1 MNITRTT
8 LKDLV
13 YQVNGAAIEVHK
25 NLGAGLLENVYHQ
38 CLKKELELRKINFS
52 SELQIP
58 LNYKGYELES
68 KLRCD
73 LFIENSLV
81 VELKSV
87 TEINPIFEA
96 QLLTYMN
103 LLKAPIGLLINFN
116 VKNIYYEGQKTELY
130 NLKINL
136 KITI

>member
-1 MNITRTT
+1 MVITRSS

-25 NLGAGLLENVYHQ
+25 NIGAGLLENVYHQ
-38 CLKKELELRKINFS
+38 CRKKELELRKINFS

-73 LFIENSLV
+73 LLIENSLV

-103 LLKAPIGLLINFN
+103 LLKVPIGLLINFN
-116 VKNIYYEGQKTELY
+116 VKNIYYEGQKTMVNEYYRTLED
-130 NLKINL
+130 
-136 KITI
+136 

>member
-1 MNITRTT
+1 MTITRSS

-25 NLGAGLLENVYHQ
+25 NIGAGLLENVYHQ

-73 LFIENSLV
+73 LLIENCLV

-87 TEINPIFEA
+87 TEIHPVFEA

-116 VKNIYYEGQKTELY
+116 VKNIYYEGQKTMVNEYYRMLED
-130 NLKINL
+130 
-136 KITI
+136 

>member
-1 MNITRTT
+1 MVITRSS

-25 NLGAGLLENVYHQ
+25 NIGAGLLENVYHQ

-73 LFIENSLV
+73 LLIENSLV

-103 LLKAPIGLLINFN
+103 LLKVPIGLLINFN
-116 VKNIYYEGQKTELY
+116 VKNIYYEGQKTM
-130 NLKINL
+130 INEYYR
-136 KITI
+136 TPED

>member
-1 MNITRTT
+1 MIITRSS

-25 NLGAGLLENVYHQ
+25 NIGAGLLENVYHQ

-73 LFIENSLV
+73 LLIENSLV

-87 TEINPIFEA
+87 TEINPIFDA

-103 LLKAPIGLLINFN
+103 LLKVPIGLLINFN
-116 VKNIYYEGQKTELY
+116 VKNIYYEGQKTMVNEYYRMLED
-130 NLKINL
+130 
-136 KITI
+136 

>member
-1 MNITRTT
+1 
-8 LKDLV
+8 LV

-25 NLGAGLLENVYHQ
+25 NIGAGLLENVYHQ

-73 LFIENSLV
+73 LLIENSLV

-96 QLLTYMN
+96 QLLTYIN
-103 LLKAPIGLLINFN
+103 LLKVPIGLLINFN
-116 VKNIYYEGQKTELY
+116 VKNIYYEGQKTMVNEYYRTLED
-130 NLKINL
+130 
-136 KITI
+136 

>member
-1 MNITRTT
+1 MIINRST

-25 NLGAGLLENVYHQ
+25 SIGAGLLENVYHQ

-52 SELQIP
+52 SELEIP
-58 LNYKGYELES
+58 LHYKGYELES

-81 VELKSV
+81 VELKSIN
-87 TEINPIFEA
+87 EINPIFEA

-103 LLKAPIGLLINFN
+103 LLKAPMGLLINFN
-116 VKNIYYEGQKTELY
+116 VKNIYYEGQKTMVNEYYKMLED
-130 NLKINL
+130 
-136 KITI
+136 

>member
-1 MNITRTT
+1 MIINRSA

-25 NLGAGLLENVYHQ
+25 SIGAGLLENVYHQ

-52 SELQIP
+52 SELEIP

-87 TEINPIFEA
+87 TEINPVFEA

-116 VKNIYYEGQKTELY
+116 VKNIYYEGQKTMVNEYYTMLDD
-130 NLKINL
+130 
-136 KITI
+136 

>member
-1 MNITRTT
+1 MTITRSY

-25 NLGAGLLENVYHQ
+25 SIGPGLLECVYHQ

-52 SELQIP
+52 SELLVP
-58 LNYKGYELES
+58 LRYKGHELES

-73 LFIENSLV
+73 LFVENTLV

-87 TEINPIFEA
+87 NEIHPIFEA

-103 LLKAPIGLLINFN
+103 LLNAPIGLLINFN
-116 VKNIYYEGQKTELY
+116 VKNIFYDGQKTFVNQLY
-130 NLKINL
+130 SSLEE
-136 KITI
+136 

>member
-1 MNITRTT
+1 MKITRNF
-8 LKDLV
+8 LKELV

-25 NLGAGLLENVYHQ
+25 SLGSGLLENIYHQ
-38 CLKKELELRKINFS
+38 CIKKELELRKINYS

-58 LNYKGYELES
+58 LTYKGFELES

-87 TEINPIFEA
+87 AEINPIFDA

-103 LLKAPIGLLINFN
+103 LLKAPMGLLINFG
-116 VKNIYYEGQKTELY
+116 VKNIYYEGQKTMVNEYYRGLDD
-130 NLKINL
+130 
-136 KITI
+136 

>member
-1 MNITRTT
+1 MNITRSY

-25 NLGAGLLENVYHQ
+25 SIGPGLLESVYHQ
-38 CLKKELELRKINFS
+38 CFKKELELRKINYS
-52 SELQIP
+52 SEFLIP
-58 LNYKGYELES
+58 LNYKGQDLES

-73 LFIENSLV
+73 LFIEDTLV

-87 TEINPIFEA
+87 HEMNPIFEA

-116 VKNIYYEGQKTELY
+116 VKNIYYEGQKTFVNEFY
-130 NLKINL
+130 NRLEE
-136 KITI
+136 

>member
-1 MNITRTT
+1 MIISRSY

-25 NLGAGLLENVYHQ
+25 SIGPGLLESVYHQ
-38 CLKKELELRKINFS
+38 CFKKELELRNINFS
-52 SELQIP
+52 SELSIP
-58 LNYKGYELES
+58 LQYKGYDLDS

-73 LFIENSLV
+73 LFVENCLV

-87 TEINPIFEA
+87 NEMNPICEA

-116 VKNIYYEGQKTELY
+116 VKNIFYEGQKTLINDFY
-130 NLKINL
+130 NKLDD
-136 KITI
+136 

>member
-1 MNITRTT
+1 MIITRSY

-25 NLGAGLLENVYHQ
+25 QIGPGLLESVYHS
-38 CLKKELELRKINFS
+38 CMKKELELRKINFS

-58 LNYKGYELES
+58 LNYKGCELES

-73 LFIENSLV
+73 LLIENALV

-87 TEINPIFEA
+87 SEINSIFEA

-103 LLKAPIGLLINFN
+103 LLKTPMGLLINFN
-116 VKNIYYEGQKTELY
+116 VKNIYYEGQKTMVNDYYRMLEE
-130 NLKINL
+130 
-136 KITI
+136 

>member
-1 MNITRTT
+1 MIVTRSS

-25 NLGAGLLENVYHQ
+25 NIGAGLLENVYHQ

-73 LFIENSLV
+73 LLIENSLV

-87 TEINPIFEA
+87 TEINPVFEA

-103 LLKAPIGLLINFN
+103 LLKAPMGLLINFN
-116 VKNIYYEGQKTELY
+116 VKNIYYEGQKTMVNEYYRMLED
-130 NLKINL
+130 
-136 KITI
+136 

>member
-1 MNITRTT
+1 MNITRTF

-13 YQVNGAAIEVHK
+13 YEVNGAAIEVHK
-25 NLGAGLLENVYHQ
+25 SLGPGLLENVYHQ
-38 CLKKELELRKINFS
+38 CIKKELELRKISFS

-73 LFIENSLV
+73 LFIKKSLV

-87 TEINPIFEA
+87 IEINPIFEA

-103 LLKAPIGLLINFN
+103 LLKAPIGLLINFS
-116 VKNIYYEGQKTELY
+116 VKNIYYEGQKTMVNEFY
-130 NLKINL
+130 RNLED
-136 KITI
+136 

>member
-1 MNITRTT
+1 MIVTRSSV
-8 LKDLV
+8 KDLV

-25 NLGAGLLENVYHQ
+25 QLGPGLLENVYHQ
-38 CLKKELELRKINFS
+38 CLKKELELKKINFS
-52 SELQIP
+52 SEFQIP

-73 LFIENSLV
+73 LLIENSLV

-87 TEINPIFEA
+87 VEINPIFEA

-103 LLKAPIGLLINFN
+103 LLKVPIGLLINFN
-116 VKNIYYEGQKTELY
+116 VKNIFYEGQKTMVNEYYRMLDD
-130 NLKINL
+130 
-136 KITI
+136 

>member
-1 MNITRTT
+1 MIITRST

-13 YQVNGAAIEVHK
+13 YQVNGAAFEVHK
-25 NLGAGLLENVYHQ
+25 SIGAGLLENVYHQ

-52 SELQIP
+52 SELEIP

-116 VKNIYYEGQKTELY
+116 VKNIYYEGQKTMVNEYYRMLED
-130 NLKINL
+130 
-136 KITI
+136 

>member
-1 MNITRTT
+1 MILTRSF

-25 NLGAGLLENVYHQ
+25 NIGAGLLENVYHQ

-52 SELQIP
+52 SELFIP

-73 LFIENSLV
+73 LLIENSLV

-103 LLKAPIGLLINFN
+103 LLKVPIGLLINFN
-116 VKNIYYEGQKTELY
+116 VKNIFYEGQKTMVNEYYRMLED
-130 NLKINL
+130 
-136 KITI
+136 

>member
-1 MNITRTT
+1 MIITRSS

-25 NLGAGLLENVYHQ
+25 NIGAGLLENVYHQ
-38 CLKKELELRKINFS
+38 CLKQELELRKINFS
-52 SELQIP
+52 SELHIP

-116 VKNIYYEGQKTELY
+116 VKNIFYEGQKTMVNEYYRMLED
-130 NLKINL
+130 
-136 KITI
+136 

>member
-1 MNITRTT
+1 MVITRSS

-25 NLGAGLLENVYHQ
+25 NIGAGLLENVYHQ

-73 LFIENSLV
+73 LLIENSLV

-87 TEINPIFEA
+87 TEINPVFEA

-116 VKNIYYEGQKTELY
+116 VKNIYYEGQKTMVNEYYRMLED
-130 NLKINL
+130 
-136 KITI
+136 

>member
-1 MNITRTT
+1 MIITRSS

-25 NLGAGLLENVYHQ
+25 NLGAGLLENIYHQ
-38 CLKKELELRKINFS
+38 CLKKELELRKISFS

-58 LNYKGYELES
+58 LVYKGHELES

-73 LFIENSLV
+73 LVIENTLV

-103 LLKAPIGLLINFN
+103 LLKIPMGLLINFN
-116 VKNIYYEGQKTELY
+116 VKNIYYEGQKTLVNEYYRMLED
-130 NLKINL
+130 
-136 KITI
+136 

>member
-1 MNITRTT
+1 MILNRSA

-25 NLGAGLLENVYHQ
+25 NIGAGLLENVYHQ

-52 SELQIP
+52 SELEIP

-116 VKNIYYEGQKTELY
+116 VKNIYYEGQKTMVNEYYRMLED
-130 NLKINL
+130 
-136 KITI
+136 

>member
-1 MNITRTT
+1 MIITRST

-25 NLGAGLLENVYHQ
+25 NIGAGLLENVYHQ

-52 SELQIP
+52 SELEIP

-81 VELKSV
+81 LELKSV

-116 VKNIYYEGQKTELY
+116 VKNIYYEGQKTMVNEYYRMLED
-130 NLKINL
+130 
-136 KITI
+136 